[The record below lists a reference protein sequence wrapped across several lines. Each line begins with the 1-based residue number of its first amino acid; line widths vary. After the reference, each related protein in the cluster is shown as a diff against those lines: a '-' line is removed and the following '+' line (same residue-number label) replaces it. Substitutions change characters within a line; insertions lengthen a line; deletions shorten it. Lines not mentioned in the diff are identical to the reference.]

1 MRGEKDREAV
11 YLNQSTKQAPRF
23 ARAYHKVDGGRLT
36 VGLRRGDGE
45 REGKIWGENGLGKKN
60 GYRKN
65 VDGFLKFDFFFLENN
80 IY

>member
-1 MRGEKDREAV
+1 V
-11 YLNQSTKQAPRF
+11 
-23 ARAYHKVDGGRLT
+23 VDGGWLVSGRLWRAHGG
-36 VGLRRGDGE
+36 VEERRWRERE